1 LINRFAPGLKLR
13 AENMKPLRGRLL
25 NIDIRFLP
33 DTMKSPDNT
42 VGSMAR
48 RCAIDMHDEFQQ
60 LSF

>member
-1 LINRFAPGLKLR
+1 
-13 AENMKPLRGRLL
+13 MKPLRGRLL